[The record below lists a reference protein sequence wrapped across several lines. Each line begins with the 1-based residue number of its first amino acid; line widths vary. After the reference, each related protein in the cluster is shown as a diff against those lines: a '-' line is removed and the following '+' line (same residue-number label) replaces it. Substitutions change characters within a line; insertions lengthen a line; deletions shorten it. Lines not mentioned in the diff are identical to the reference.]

1 MGGHMNVVVVSA
13 SVIEELLRDV
23 SFIHKYFGVEA
34 GRRRLVGLLT
44 SLQALREAAQNEDLV
59 AAREAAAM
67 GRREYEVERA
77 RLLEALNERT
87 Q

>member
-23 SFIHKYFGVEA
+23 EFIHKYFGVEV
-34 GRRRLVGLLT
+34 GRQRLVGLRV
-44 SLQALREAAQNEDLV
+44 SLQSLLDTAQNEDLV
-59 AAREAAAM
+59 AAREAAAT
-67 GRREYEVERA
+67 GRREESVARA
-77 RLLEALNERT
+77 KLLEAMNERA